1 MCGCSLQSAD
11 SGLRFRTCWPPKCQA
26 CDQLERAHARDRMR
40 SLVAVIQIGRPSV
53 RQQNVRPRPETE
65 AHSGMCS
72 TLKPSQN
79 LDDQNRLLEISQ
91 PSHSTRE
98 TGGLSTVGGGV
109 AQADGVRT
117 AGKLSASWSLFHRAG
132 LVTLITW
139 ACQEAGPLQVLN
151 HRLAPA
157 ETR

>member
-1 MCGCSLQSAD
+1 
-11 SGLRFRTCWPPKCQA
+11 
-26 CDQLERAHARDRMR
+26 MR
-40 SLVAVIQIGRPSV
+40 SLVAVIRMGRPSV

-65 AHSGMCS
+65 AHSGLCS

-98 TGGLSTVGGGV
+98 TEGLSTVGVGV

-117 AGKLSASWSLFHRAG
+117 AGKLSASWSLFPRAG
-132 LVTLITW
+132 LVTLISG
-139 ACQEAGPLQVLN
+139 ADQ
-151 HRLAPA
+151 
-157 ETR
+157 

>member
-1 MCGCSLQSAD
+1 
-11 SGLRFRTCWPPKCQA
+11 
-26 CDQLERAHARDRMR
+26 MR

-98 TGGLSTVGGGV
+98 TGGLSNVGVGV
-109 AQADGVRT
+109 AQADG
-117 AGKLSASWSLFHRAG
+117 SAL
-132 LVTLITW
+132 LVNF
-139 ACQEAGPLQVLN
+139 PLLG
-151 HRLAPA
+151 RFSPA
-157 ETR
+157 RDLLL